1 MIWLDSSMGCG
12 SSKDKVIN
20 TTTNTSTDS
29 TDNSENNNVTK
40 QSDKIIAHTK
50 GEFNRSLIYIFEF
63 ETQ

>member
-50 GEFNRSLIYIFEF
+50 GEFNRSLIYIFEL